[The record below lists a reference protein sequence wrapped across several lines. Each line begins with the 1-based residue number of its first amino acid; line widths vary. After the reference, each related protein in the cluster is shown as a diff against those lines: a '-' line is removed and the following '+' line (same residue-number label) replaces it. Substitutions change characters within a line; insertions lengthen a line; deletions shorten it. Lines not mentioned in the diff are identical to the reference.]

1 VTSLPGAHPAGPA
14 ESSGTAGA
22 GAGAG
27 AAAGP
32 GAAAADEGAEPALR
46 VSRAWTAALSL
57 ANLGLWMGYF
67 GPLQVLLPNQ
77 IQDIDNAHKTTA
89 LGIATAF
96 GALVAVLVG
105 PIAGALS
112 DATGSRFGRRRPWI
126 AGGALLGCAG
136 LALLSGQHTLI
147 GVTLGWCVAQAGL
160 NAMQAGITAL
170 VPDRVPVR
178 QRGLVSGWVGLT
190 QSLGVVVGVVVVTSI
205 VTGTISGYLLLGAL
219 IVLTALPILR
229 SRDPQVPR
237 DQLPAYSATVRL
249 LSPRSLVHAFHISP
263 RQNPDFAWAWGTRF
277 LVQLGNALA
286 TLYLLYFLRDKVH
299 YAQEFPGHKAEDGL
313 LVLILIYTFTTLLT
327 VVVGGAVSDRSGRR
341 KPSVVVSGYVMAAAA
356 ILLAVWPTWTGAE
369 CAAALLGLG
378 FGVYLSVDQALITQ
392 VLPTAADR
400 ARDLGIINI
409 ANSAPQV
416 LGPALAAPIVTYLGG
431 YSTLYVTVAVVTIL
445 GSVFVRKIRAVA

>member
-1 VTSLPGAHPAGPA
+1 MTTLSA
-14 ESSGTAGA
+14 SGA
-22 GAGAG
+22 GADAG
-27 AAAGP
+27 MA
-32 GAAAADEGAEPALR
+32 AEPGVR
-46 VSRAWTAALSL
+46 VSRAWTTCLSL

-77 IQDIDNAHKTTA
+77 MQDINDARKTTY

-112 DATGSRFGRRRPWI
+112 DATGSRYGRRRPWI

-136 LALLSGQHTLI
+136 LGLLSGQHTLI

-160 NAMQAGITAL
+160 NALQAGISAL

-178 QRGLVSGWVGLT
+178 QRGVVSGWIGLT
-190 QSLGVVVGVVVVTSI
+190 QSLGVVVGVLAVTAV
-205 VTGTISGYLLLGAL
+205 VTGTISGYALIGAL
-219 IVLTALPILR
+219 VVLTAVPLLLR
-229 SRDPQVPR
+229 GPDPQVPR
-237 DQLPAYSATVRL
+237 GQLPAFSR
-249 LSPRSLVHAFHISP
+249 RSLFESFRFSP
-263 RQNPDFAWAWGTRF
+263 RQHPDFAWAWATRF

-299 YAQEFPGHKAEDGL
+299 YAQKFPGHKAEDGL
-313 LVLILIYTFTTLLT
+313 LILILIYTVTTLLT

-356 ILLAVWPTWTGAE
+356 LLLAAWPTWTGALV
-369 CAAALLGLG
+369 AAAVLGLG

-392 VLPTAADR
+392 VLPAARDR
-400 ARDLGIINI
+400 AKDLGVINI

-416 LGPALAAPIVTYLGG
+416 LGPALAAPIVAYLGG
-431 YSTLYVTVAVVTIL
+431 YSTLYIVVAVVTIL
-445 GSVFVRKIRAVA
+445 GSVLVRRIRTED

>member
-1 VTSLPGAHPAGPA
+1 MTAVSDAGAGPA
-14 ESSGTAGA
+14 SGPAS
-22 GAGAG
+22 
-27 AAAGP
+27 AAGL
-32 GAAAADEGAEPALR
+32 AEPSDR
-46 VSRAWTAALSL
+46 VGRGWTALLSL
-57 ANLGLWMGYF
+57 ASLGLWMGYF

-77 IQDIDNAHKTTA
+77 LQDIDDAHKTTV

-136 LALLSGQHTLI
+136 LALLSGQRTVI

-160 NAMQAGITAL
+160 NALQAGLTAL

-178 QRGLVSGWVGLT
+178 QRGVVSGWVGLT
-190 QSLGVVVGVVVVTSI
+190 QSIGVVVAVLAVTAL
-205 VTGTISGYLLLGAL
+205 VTGTISGYLLIGAL
-219 IVLTALPILR
+219 VVLTVLPLVMR
-229 SRDPQVPR
+229 APDPQVPR
-237 DQLPAYSATVRL
+237 ADLPRFSLRAAV
-249 LSPRSLVHAFHISP
+249 RSLRFEAL
-263 RQNPDFAWAWGTRF
+263 RDRDFAWAWGTRF

-299 YAQEFPGHKAEDGL
+299 YERLFPGHKADDGL
-313 LVLILIYTFTTLLT
+313 LVLIVIYTVTTVLT
-327 VVVGGAVSDRSGRR
+327 VVVGGAISDRSGRR
-341 KPSVVVSGYVMAAAA
+341 KPAVVLSGYVMAAAA
-356 ILLAVWPTWTGAE
+356 VLLALWPTWTGAQI
-369 CAAALLGLG
+369 AAGVLGLG

-392 VLPTAADR
+392 VLPTAEDR
-400 ARDLGIINI
+400 AKDLGIINI

-431 YSTLYVTVAVVTIL
+431 YPVLFLVVAAVTVL
-445 GSVFVRKIRAVA
+445 GTVSVRNIKAVA

>member
-1 VTSLPGAHPAGPA
+1 MTALSTPGADAGMA
-14 ESSGTAGA
+14 
-22 GAGAG
+22 
-27 AAAGP
+27 
-32 GAAAADEGAEPALR
+32 AEPAAR
-46 VSRAWTAALSL
+46 VGRGWTALLSL

-77 IQDIDNAHKTTA
+77 LQDIDDARKTTY
-89 LGIATAF
+89 LGIASAF

-112 DATGSRFGRRRPWI
+112 DATGSRYGRRRPWI

-160 NAMQAGITAL
+160 NALQAGISAL

-178 QRGLVSGWVGLT
+178 QRGVVSGWIGLT
-190 QSLGVVVGVVVVTSI
+190 QSLGVVVGVLAVTAL
-205 VTGTISGYLLLGAL
+205 VTGTVSGYALIGALVVLTTVPLLLRG
-219 IVLTALPILR
+219 P
-229 SRDPQVPR
+229 DPQVPR
-237 DQLPAYSATVRL
+237 EQLPVFSV
-249 LSPRSLVHAFHISP
+249 RSLLEAFRISP
-263 RQNPDFAWAWGTRF
+263 RENPDFAWAWATRF

-299 YAQEFPGHKAEDGL
+299 YAQRFPGHKAEDGL
-313 LVLILIYTFTTLLT
+313 LILILIYTVTTLFT

-341 KPSVVVSGYVMAAAA
+341 KPSVIVSGYVMAAAA
-356 ILLAVWPTWTGAE
+356 TLLALWPTWTGAMIS
-369 CAAALLGLG
+369 AAVLGLG

-392 VLPTAADR
+392 VLPTARDR
-400 ARDLGIINI
+400 AKDLGIINI

-445 GSVFVRKIRAVA
+445 GSVLVRRIRSVD